1 MNRTGG
7 GNSMEKTIFALL
19 ALFSITLNSCLL
31 VDIAELIFKLTNQKK
46 ENIDYYDFNNK
57 ENLEYFDFSNIE
69 LKDNGVTIL
78 FDFNIIDSVTFIFV
92 YNSDYYKM
100 IFHGK
105 DSIIGFHIEKNN
117 MIDENTP
124 LLMLDLDENGDKFI
138 IEELNKSPLFN
149 AWNEREIVNIGIMYQ
164 IKYFDK
170 NVLQTTLVQIVPT
183 DELTNYLIEL
193 IDRYYLPLKVE

>member
-1 MNRTGG
+1 MKR
-7 GNSMEKTIFALL
+7 IPIVLL
-19 ALFSITLNSCLL
+19 LIVSLVMNSCLL

-46 ENIDYYDFNNK
+46 ENIDYYDFNNE

-105 DSIIGFHIEKNN
+105 DSIIEFHIEKNN
-117 MIDENTP
+117 MIDDNTP
-124 LLMLDLDENGDKFI
+124 SLMLDLDENGDKFI

>member
-1 MNRTGG
+1 MKIWTVLFFCFLLINC
-7 GNSMEKTIFALL
+7 NSKQI
-19 ALFSITLNSCLL
+19 
-31 VDIAELIFKLTNQKK
+31 K
-46 ENIDYYDFNNK
+46 ENTNYYDFSNE

-78 FDFNIIDSVTFIFV
+78 FDFNIIDSVTFIFF
-92 YNSDYYKM
+92 YNSDYYKI

-117 MIDENTP
+117 RIDEDAQH
-124 LLMLDLDENGDKFI
+124 LMFDLDKDVDKFI

-170 NVLQTTLVQIVPT
+170 NVVQTSLVQIVPT

-193 IDRYYLPLKVE
+193 IDRYYLLLKVE